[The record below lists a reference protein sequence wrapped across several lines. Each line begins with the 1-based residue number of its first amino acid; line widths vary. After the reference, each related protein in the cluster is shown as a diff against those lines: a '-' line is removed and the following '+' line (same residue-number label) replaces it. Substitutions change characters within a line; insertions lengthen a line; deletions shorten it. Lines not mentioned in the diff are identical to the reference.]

1 MDERNLQT
9 LRFNY
14 FSMKCVV
21 DRCNINSPVANGVIV
36 DSSCCQ
42 HRRLEILIDSLCAGS
57 IQ

>member
-1 MDERNLQT
+1 MDERNLQA

-21 DRCNINSPVANGVIV
+21 DRCNINSPLANGVIV
-36 DSSCCQ
+36 DSSYH
-42 HRRLEILIDSLCAGS
+42 HRRLEILIDSFRAGS